1 MDSENVENLPVEKKS
16 GDWSRKSF
24 KNEAKV
30 LLKGNWKVPVLS
42 SLIIMAIS
50 FVFIGIFYPWEFIF
64 NPYVVGNAFFY
75 IRLFLY
81 CIACFTLFPIIMYV
95 TIYFHNQIKLNKEN
109 TTFTTFYSGFK
120 YWKKGILGFL
130 WQYLCFFL
138 WMILFIVF
146 AGILVAFLLL
156 ISEILGKINT
166 QAGKISSLFAPI
178 IPLIVYFFVFKKY
191 YSYSLQM
198 YLLADNPN
206 LGVKKA
212 LTISKLITN
221 SYKWKLFVLDLSFI
235 GWYLLGMLSLGIG
248 FLWITPYWSITRI
261 NAYHFIKTDALAKGI
276 IKPEDFSVNPDKVS
290 DN

>member
-1 MDSENVENLPVEKKS
+1 M
-16 GDWSRKSF
+16 
-24 KNEAKV
+24 
-30 LLKGNWKVPVLS
+30 
-42 SLIIMAIS
+42 
-50 FVFIGIFYPWEFIF
+50 
-64 NPYVVGNAFFY
+64 
-75 IRLFLY
+75 
-81 CIACFTLFPIIMYV
+81 
-95 TIYFHNQIKLNKEN
+95 
-109 TTFTTFYSGFK
+109 
-120 YWKKGILGFL
+120 
-130 WQYLCFFL
+130 
-138 WMILFIVF
+138 LFIVF

-206 LGVKKA
+206 LGVKKT

-221 SYKWKLFVLDLSFI
+221 GYKWKLFVLDLSFI